1 MREPFL
7 FYEEKIQTTQE
18 EKHQK
23 AIRRA
28 RKAST
33 ASDSNQTPYDP
44 PIRRQ
49 DRPSKPDGLT
59 KQTYSCKR
67 LVSFLP
73 SRLFTLILTMLPPHL
88 ISMLRFH
95 MPLYHLTCHRLCL
108 IPGSSW

>member
-33 ASDSNQTPYDP
+33 ASDSNTHTSYDP

-67 LVSFLP
+67 LMLFPVGARFSPRYSDSDCVLSLSLYFNTSFQL
-73 SRLFTLILTMLPPHL
+73 LTA
-88 ISMLRFH
+88 IG
-95 MPLYHLTCHRLCL
+95 CA
-108 IPGSSW
+108 

>member
-1 MREPFL
+1 MPLRSYFVPPSLPPYPTDDRSRSQSRMREPFL

-33 ASDSNQTPYDP
+33 ASDSNQTPHDP

-59 KQTYSCKR
+59 KQTYSCEHLCLWLPFP
-67 LVSFLP
+67 LVAP
-73 SRLFTLILTMLPPHL
+73 ILTCSLS
-88 ISMLRFH
+88 I
-95 MPLYHLTCHRLCL
+95 
-108 IPGSSW
+108 

>member
-33 ASDSNQTPYDP
+33 ASDSYHTSYDP

-59 KQTYSCKR
+59 KQTYSCKH
-67 LVSFLP
+67 LVPFAVEPPFSTGYSYTDLLP
-73 SRLFTLILTMLPPHL
+73 FHF
-88 ISMLRFH
+88 ISIKPFDT
-95 MPLYHLTCHRLCL
+95 PVYHLDFHSAVLNT
-108 IPGSSW
+108 